1 MAQEFKD
8 VLEEGLQTVEKK
20 WDKKREEDKKSFDEK
35 VVKIMSDYKSDLSA
49 EMQKKAEEM
58 ESKNKKEIADIT
70 MHLEETLKSK
80 QTRQPVNFKTAIE
93 KGLADAKDEILPVI
107 KSGKA
112 GTIELKAFDYSD
124 FTGYA
129 DFVTDFGRPP
139 ILNKYEEFHY
149 RNILPRGTMSG
160 EFVTYP
166 KEVAT
171 VGGAAAWDYGTGA
184 AGVNESKPEI
194 EPKIETYTAKA
205 IWIAGLI
212 KEVPISMLEDI
223 AWMTSFLSN
232 KAQRELI
239 KAEDLQIQNGD
250 GTNQNLSGILTN
262 SVIYNGTKTVFI
274 EELIDAMT
282 RQLKNNFHSANGAVL
297 TNEVYTDI
305 IINKATGSGE
315 YDLPSVVTVGNDG
328 QLRILGRPVFSNTYL
343 DGTGTSAIVGDWNEA
358 QLLMRSMPRL
368 RFFEQNEDNA
378 TKNVILVRI
387 EERIALPVFYD
398 NAFIRINDP
407 S

>member
-1 MAQEFKD
+1 MAHEIKD
-8 VLEEGLQTVEKK
+8 VIEEGLKTVEQK
-20 WDKKREEDKKSFDEK
+20 WTKLREEDKKSFDEK
-35 VVKIMSDYKSDLSA
+35 VVKIMSDYKADLSA

-70 MHLEETLKSK
+70 LELEEKFK
-80 QTRQPVNFKTAIE
+80 KAQPRKPVSFKEAVE
-93 KGLADAKDEILPVI
+93 KGLSDAKDEFLPAV
-107 KSGKA
+107 KGGKGA
-112 GTIELKAFDYSD
+112 IVEMKAFDYSD

-139 ILNKYEEFHY
+139 ILNKYEDFHY

-171 VGGAAAWDYGTGA
+171 VGGADVWNYGTGGGGA
-184 AGVNESKPEI
+184 NVAKPEI
-194 EPKIETYTAKA
+194 EPKIETYTAQA
-205 IWIAGLI
+205 VWIAGLI
-212 KEVPISMLEDI
+212 KQVPISMLEDI
-223 AWMTSFLSN
+223 AWMTSFISN

-239 KAEDLQIQNGD
+239 LAEDLEIQNGT
-250 GTNQNLSGILTN
+250 GNLKGLLDTSN
-262 SVIYNGTKTVFI
+262 SVAYDGTKTVFI

-282 RQLKNNFHSANGAVL
+282 RQLKNNFHTANGVVL
-297 TNEVYTDI
+297 TNAVYTDI
-305 IINKATGSGE
+305 IINKASTSGE
-315 YDLPSVVTVGNDG
+315 YDLPSVVTVGGDG
-328 QLRILGRPVFSNTYL
+328 TLRILGRPVFSNTYL

-368 RFFEQNEDNA
+368 RFFEQNQDDAE
-378 TKNVILVRI
+378 KNVILVRI
-387 EERIALPVFYD
+387 EERIAMPVFYN
-398 NAFIRINDP
+398 NAFVRINDP

>member
-1 MAQEFKD
+1 MAHEIKD
-8 VLEEGLQTVEKK
+8 MLEEGLQTVEQK
-20 WDKKREEDKKSFDEK
+20 WEKKREADQKAFDSK
-35 VVKIMSDYKSDLSA
+35 VVELMDSYKADLSA

-58 ESKNKKEIADIT
+58 ESKTKKEIADIT
-70 MHLEETLKSK
+70 IELEEKFK
-80 QTRQPVNFKTAIE
+80 KANPRKPVTFKDAIQ
-93 KGLADAKDEILPVI
+93 KGLEEAKDSVLPTI
-107 KSGKA
+107 KGGKA

-139 ILNKYEEFHY
+139 ILNKYEDFHY

-171 VGGAAAWDYGTGA
+171 VGGADVWAYGTGGGGA
-184 AGVNESKPEI
+184 NEAKPEI
-194 EPKIETYTAKA
+194 EPKIETYTAQA
-205 IWIAGLI
+205 VWIAGLI
-212 KEVPISMLEDI
+212 KQVPISMLEDI
-223 AWMTSFLSN
+223 AWMTSFISN

-239 KAEDLQIQNGD
+239 KAEDLEIQNGT
-250 GTNQNLSGILTN
+250 GNLKGILDPSN
-262 SVIYNGTKTVFI
+262 SVAYNGTKTVFI

-282 RQLKNNFHSANGAVL
+282 RQLKNNFHTANGAVL
-297 TNEVYTDI
+297 TNAVYTDI
-305 IINKATGSGE
+305 IINKASGSGE

-368 RFFEQNEDNA
+368 RFFEQNQDDAE
-378 TKNVILVRI
+378 KNVILVRI
-387 EERIALPVFYD
+387 EERIALPVFYN
-398 NAFIRINDP
+398 NAFVRINDP